1 MLYTARPVRI
11 VRASFVKGKGSWS
24 GERNV
29 IGYGC
34 VRDRVLR
41 VVCGLE
47 SVIGGFKAYL
57 SALRSGLGRLLRH
70 LRLAGAAYGVLL
82 ISLLLAGLAWYYV
95 RQTVEAQDQVRFDE
109 TIQATQAAV
118 DRRTDAYLDALF
130 GARGVFLA
138 SKSVEREEWES
149 YVRGIEPKSRLEGL
163 QALGF
168 ARYVRP
174 DERES
179 FAEDARKEGLPEM
192 RPDLDPGGERSAYFP
207 LALVAPS
214 DQANLSTIN
223 QDAYTDKAHRVAM
236 DRARDSGSPQATK
249 MVYVLTEPPKD
260 SSADLALSPGFAV
273 YLPVY
278 AEGEPVENVAAR
290 RRALRGFVV
299 GYFRR
304 DGLLDDVFG
313 SGFDPAIDFEVY
325 DGADVES
332 SSLLYD
338 EDGVQRAGVQGYDP
352 LFSEQ
357 RRFGVAGREW
367 SLYFATLPEFKR
379 GAESNLPAFVLASG
393 VGASILLFG
402 ISWMLVR
409 SRILAVRASKDLEE
423 ANRELEGTNRELEAF
438 SYSVSHDLR
447 APLRTIDGFS
457 QILQE
462 DYERALDDE
471 GVDYLGRVRAA
482 SRHMATLIDD
492 LLDLSRVG
500 RRPLRRE
507 PVDLASLAAGIIEEL
522 RASQPGRD
530 VEFVA
535 GENITAWGDA
545 SLLKVALENLL
556 GNAWKF
562 TARERGARIEFG
574 ADRDP
579 GPGFLVYYVR
589 DNGAGFDQAYADKL
603 FGAFQRL
610 HGQDEFEGT
619 GIGLAT
625 VARIVHR
632 HGGRV
637 WAEGRVGEG
646 ATFYFT
652 LGGRDTGERAVPAKK
667 AEVA

>member
-1 MLYTARPVRI
+1 
-11 VRASFVKGKGSWS
+11 
-24 GERNV
+24 
-29 IGYGC
+29 
-34 VRDRVLR
+34 
-41 VVCGLE
+41 
-47 SVIGGFKAYL
+47 
-57 SALRSGLGRLLRH
+57 
-70 LRLAGAAYGVLL
+70 VLL
-82 ISLLLAGLAWYYV
+82 ISLLLAGLAWFYV
-95 RQTVEAQDQVRFDE
+95 RHTVEAQDRVRFDE
-109 TIQATQAAV
+109 TVQATQAAV
-118 DRRTDAYLDALF
+118 DRKTDAYLDALF

-138 SKSVEREEWES
+138 SKAVERQEWES
-149 YVRGIEPKSRLEGL
+149 YVKGIETKSRLEGL

-168 ARYVRP
+168 ARYVKP
-174 DERES
+174 DERKA
-179 FAEDARKEGLPEM
+179 FASEARKEGLPEM

-207 LALVAPS
+207 LTRVAPTNE
-214 DQANLSTIN
+214 ANLRMIN
-223 QDAYTDKAHRVAM
+223 QDAYTYPAHAAAM
-236 DRARDSGSPQATK
+236 DEARDTGSPQATR
-249 MVYVLTEPPKD
+249 MVYVLTEPTAN
-260 SSADLALSPGFAV
+260 SITDLALSPGFAV

-278 AEGEPVENVAAR
+278 AEGEPVETVAGR
-290 RRALRGFVV
+290 RHALKGFVV
-299 GYFRR
+299 GYFRQ

-313 SGFDPAIDFEVY
+313 RGFDPAIDFEVY
-325 DGADVES
+325 DGADIES
-332 SSLLYD
+332 SSLIYD
-338 EDGVQRAGVQGYDP
+338 DDGVQRAGKEEYDP
-352 LFSEQ
+352 LFSKKSRIE
-357 RRFGVAGREW
+357 VAGREW
-367 SLYFATLPEFKR
+367 NLYFATLPGFKH

-393 VGASILLFG
+393 VGASVLLFG

-409 SRILAVRASKDLEE
+409 SRILAVRASKDLED

-462 DYERALDDE
+462 DYEGGLDDE
-471 GVDYLGRVRAA
+471 GMDYLGRVRAA

-507 PVDLASLAAGIIEEL
+507 PLDLSRLAAGIIEEL
-522 RASQPGRD
+522 KESQPGRE
-530 VEFVA
+530 VEFVT
-535 GENITAWGDA
+535 EEKIMAWGDV

-562 TARERGARIEFG
+562 TARQEQARIEFG
-574 ADRDP
+574 ADSNP
-579 GPGFLVYYVR
+579 GPGFLAPVYYVR

-637 WAEGRVGEG
+637 WAEGSVGEG

-652 LGGRDTGERAVPAKK
+652 LGGREIGDRALPAKK
-667 AEVA
+667 AEIA

>member
-1 MLYTARPVRI
+1 LLYTARPVRI
-11 VRASFVKGKGSWS
+11 VRWKGSWS

-29 IGYGC
+29 IGDGC
-34 VRDRVLR
+34 VRGRVLH
-41 VVCGLE
+41 VACGLE
-47 SVIGGFKAYL
+47 SLIGRFRAYPL
-57 SALRSGLGRLLRH
+57 ILRSGLGRLLRH
-70 LRLAGAAYGVLL
+70 LRLAVAAYGVLL

-138 SKSVEREEWES
+138 SKAVERQEWES
-149 YVRGIEPKSRLEGL
+149 YVEGIETKSRLEGL

-174 DERES
+174 EERAAFVSE
-179 FAEDARKEGLPEM
+179 ATKEGLPEM

-207 LALVAPS
+207 LALVAPT
-214 DQANLSTIN
+214 DEANLSMIN
-223 QDAYTDKAHRVAM
+223 QDAYTEHAHKVAM
-236 DRARDSGSPQATK
+236 DAARDTGSPQATK
-249 MVYVLTEPPKD
+249 MVYVLTGPTAN
-260 SSADLALSPGFAV
+260 SSADLALRPGFAV

-278 AEGEPVENVAAR
+278 AEGEPVESVAAR
-290 RRALRGFVV
+290 RRALEGFVV

-338 EDGVQRAGVQGYDP
+338 EDGVERAGEEGYDP
-352 LFSEQ
+352 LFSEKS
-357 RRFGVAGREW
+357 RFGVAGREW
-367 SLYFATLPEFKR
+367 SLYFATLPGFKN

-393 VGASILLFG
+393 IGASVLLFG

-409 SRILAVRASKDLEE
+409 SRILAERASKDLEY

-447 APLRTIDGFS
+447 APLRAIDGFS

-462 DYERALDDE
+462 DFEHALDDE
-471 GVDYLGRVRAA
+471 GMDYLGRVRAA

-500 RRPLRRE
+500 RRPLHRE
-507 PVDLASLAAGIIEEL
+507 PVDLARLATEIIEEL
-522 RASQPGRD
+522 RASQPGRE

-535 GENITAWGDA
+535 GENIMAWGDA

-562 TARERGARIEFG
+562 TAREEAARIEFG
-574 ADRDP
+574 ADRRP
-579 GPGFLVYYVR
+579 GPGLLSPVYYVR
-589 DNGAGFDQAYADKL
+589 DNGAGFDQMYADKL

-637 WAEGRVGEG
+637 WAEGTAGEG

-652 LGGRDTGERAVPAKK
+652 LGGRDIGDRTVSAKK